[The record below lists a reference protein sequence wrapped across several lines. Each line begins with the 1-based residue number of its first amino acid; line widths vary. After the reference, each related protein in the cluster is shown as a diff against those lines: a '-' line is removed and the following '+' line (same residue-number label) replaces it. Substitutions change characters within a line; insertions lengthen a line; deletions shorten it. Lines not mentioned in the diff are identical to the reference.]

1 VKDATTATVTVF
13 LLSLRVS
20 ARLLRLLADLLD
32 DLARLADQARGRD
45 TETTKGKGDK

>member
-1 VKDATTATVTVF
+1 VKDATNASVTVF

-32 DLARLADQARGRD
+32 DLARLADQARGR
-45 TETTKGKGDK
+45 ETDKGKGDK